1 MPGEHS
7 RPKHILVV
15 DDDSGVRD
23 VVVAILKELSF
34 KVRSAEDGSTMREL
48 LRSGD
53 PVDVI
58 VLDLAL
64 PDEVGEDLALNARDL
79 GVPVVLI
86 SGNPGMMRFAVEH
99 DLRLLEKP
107 FGLQALVTAV
117 TEALDEG
124 EPG

>member
-23 VVVAILKELSF
+23 VIVAILRELAF
-34 KVRSAEDGSTMREL
+34 KVGSAEDGSTMRKF

-53 PVDVI
+53 PVDAI

-64 PDEVGEDLALNARDL
+64 PDEVGEDLALNAKDL

-86 SGNPGMMRFAVEH
+86 SGNPGMMQFAAEH
-99 DLRLLEKP
+99 DLQLLEKP
-107 FGLQALVTAV
+107 FGVQALVDAV
-117 TEALDEG
+117 TEALDRG
-124 EPG
+124 E